1 MRKNGLTLIEVLVSL
16 IIISITMAGLV
27 NIFVSARRHILHA
40 RTRMTGGELGKYFLD
55 PLQMEVR
62 QDTWDNN
69 NLSAP
74 LSYAGPS
81 QTIERINY
89 RPFYNVTNV
98 NDTTLRR
105 VVVDILWNETTPP

>member
-1 MRKNGLTLIEVLVSL
+1 MPKKGLSLIEIIVSL
-16 IIISITMAGLV
+16 VIMSITMVGLV
-27 NIFVSARRHILHA
+27 NIFISARRHILHA

-69 NLSAP
+69 SLSVRP
-74 LSYAGPS
+74 PYNGTN

-89 RPFYNVTNV
+89 RPIYNITSV
-98 NDTTLRR
+98 NNTTLRR
-105 VVVDILWNETTPP
+105 VVVDIVWNETIP

>member
-1 MRKNGLTLIEVLVSL
+1 MPKKGLTLIEIIVSL
-16 IIISITMAGLV
+16 VIMSITMAGLV
-27 NIFVSARRHILHA
+27 NIFISARRHILHA

-69 NLSAP
+69 NLSVRP
-74 LSYAGPS
+74 PYNGTN

-89 RPFYNVTNV
+89 RPIYNITNVTN
-98 NDTTLRR
+98 TTLRK
-105 VVVDILWNETTPP
+105 VVVDIVWNETAL

>member
-1 MRKNGLTLIEVLVSL
+1 MRQPGLTLSEIIVSL
-16 IIISITMAGLV
+16 VIISLTMAGLA
-27 NIFVSARRHILHA
+27 NIFVSAKRHIMHA
-40 RTRMTGGELGKYFLD
+40 RSRMTSTELGKYFVD
-55 PLQMEVR
+55 PLQMDVR